1 MEIKEYLQVIR
12 KRLWIV
18 VAAMLILMIIAAAF
32 SYFALEP
39 VYESNTLLYV
49 GKNVNVPEGIEYYDL
64 LISDRLVKDYRE
76 LVNSRLVANTV
87 IEELGLTD
95 MNISQLVGK
104 LSVNLKDDTRLIQ
117 IKAEHTHPEMAKNIA
132 AKVTEVFKEKAIE
145 LMDVENVHVIDE
157 AEVPEAPI
165 RSRKV
170 INVVVAA
177 IVGVMIGLGIIL
189 LIEYFDDTIKTP
201 EDVQKHL
208 GLPVIGTIPA
218 FSE

>member
-132 AKVTEVFKEKAIE
+132 AKVTEVFKEKAME

-165 RSRKV
+165 RSRKA